1 MPEPRPVV
9 ETVRGPAQPRGA
21 PYPASRG
28 GSRVGVDPRSVEGPP
43 LEVAMRF
50 LTYVLLLATWL
61 FASAF
66 VLSHTVLSAL
76 LTVALAV
83 VLLGL
88 ALASPGK
95 PALRFGVTAIA
106 LVMPFLGI
114 FLPDV
119 SGAVRLNLLLVA
131 PLLFVLSMVKPVH
144 HRFVRPGHE
153 AAPPAG
159 HAGHPHGPLED
170 EVLARPT

>member
-1 MPEPRPVV
+1 
-9 ETVRGPAQPRGA
+9 
-21 PYPASRG
+21 
-28 GSRVGVDPRSVEGPP
+28 
-43 LEVAMRF
+43 MRF

-66 VLSHTVLSAL
+66 LFTQTMVSAVLTVLA
-76 LTVALAV
+76 AV
-83 VLLGL
+83 VLMGL

-106 LVMPFLGI
+106 LAMPFCAL
-114 FLPDV
+114 FLPDL
-119 SGAVRLNLLLVA
+119 SGAARLNGLLVA

-153 AAPPAG
+153 EPPPE
-159 HAGHPHGPLED
+159 HHHGPLDE